1 MIGLILSAI
10 AGKTEVSYREI
21 EQKTGLSY
29 YAVAGVMDNAAE
41 AGVAV
46 CYNPDNLELCRW
58 SAVGDLEAWLR
69 SQQAVRPKKPTKRQ
83 SMWAYMV
90 RNDQFSI
97 ADLVALGQKKNT
109 VANYVK
115 ELRLAG
121 KIDHLGRGIYSCRWE
136 EVT

>member
-1 MIGLILSAI
+1 MIGLILNAI
-10 AGKTEVSYREI
+10 AGKTDVSFREI

-41 AGVAV
+41 AGVVV
-46 CYNPDNLELCRW
+46 CYNPDNFELCQW
-58 SAVGDLEAWLR
+58 SAVGDWEAWLR

-83 SMWAYMV
+83 AMWAYMV

-97 ADLVALGQKKNT
+97 ADLVSLGHKYNT

-115 ELRLAG
+115 ELRRDG
-121 KIDHLGRGIYSCRWE
+121 EVDHLGRGIYSCRWE

>member
-1 MIGLILSAI
+1 MIGLILSVI
-10 AGKTEVSYREI
+10 AGREGVAFR
-21 EQKTGLSY
+21 ELEEATGLSY
-29 YAVAGVMDNAAE
+29 YAVSGVMDRAAE

-58 SAVGDLEAWLR
+58 SATGDWEAWMR

-83 SMWAYMV
+83 AMWAYMV

-97 ADLVALGQKKNT
+97 ADLVALGHKYNT

-115 ELRLAG
+115 KLRHDGELAYMG
-121 KIDHLGRGIYSCRWE
+121 KGIYSCR
-136 EVT
+136 